1 MRGETG
7 ETLLQIQ
14 YTVHIL
20 YGLMTDKTPYIKWDL
35 LLGLDT
41 NIQDTLLTVDM
52 ATLPDHGDLLE
63 LELLLTAET
72 GDLSRGLPVQDH
84 THQVSVPYH
93 VVLSRRT
100 QRQRHCLQLQI
111 VITTL

>member
-14 YTVHIL
+14 DAFPIL
-20 YGLMTDKTPYIKWDL
+20 HGLMTDKTPYIKCDL
-35 LLGLDT
+35 RLGLDT
-41 NIQDTLLTVDM
+41 NVQDTLLAVDM

-72 GDLSRGLPVQDH
+72 GDLSGRLPVQH
-84 THQVSVPYH
+84 RRHQVPVPYH

-100 QRQRHCLQLQI
+100 QRLRHSLQLQI
-111 VITTL
+111 VVTTL